1 MGGGISSRL
10 FQALRERQ
18 GLAYDMES
26 RLETYA
32 DTGLWLIRTAC
43 APRHSQDCRAAVEHC
58 VLNLIHTGPAPE
70 EMAVSRRHLF
80 AELLIMQDDADACM
94 ERLAREAIYLGQH
107 PELKERV
114 QRLASVTPGG
124 IATVLGHAW
133 REAAFVE

>member
-1 MGGGISSRL
+1 
-10 FQALRERQ
+10 
-18 GLAYDMES
+18 
-26 RLETYA
+26 
-32 DTGLWLIRTAC
+32 
-43 APRHSQDCRAAVEHC
+43 
-58 VLNLIHTGPAPE
+58 
-70 EMAVSRRHLF
+70 
-80 AELLIMQDDADACM
+80 M